1 MPAISGSSSGFRG
14 GAEARRSL
22 DSCRR
27 ATFCCCFSIRI
38 FSRSRFRSVGLDRFA
53 IRFLLEIYSVDNS
66 GVAAAA
72 FFAAGRFARRAAVR
86 GGGAGSVVG
95 LS

>member
-1 MPAISGSSSGFRG
+1 MSGSSSGFRG
-14 GAEARRSL
+14 GAEFRRSL

-27 ATFCCCFSIRI
+27 ATFCCCLSIRI

-53 IRFLLEIYSVDNS
+53 IRFLLENYSVDNS
-66 GVAAAA
+66 GVAAA
-72 FFAAGRFARRAAVR
+72 FLAAGFFARRAAVR